1 MYIRMRRERRKQHNT
16 RFYNSA
22 GSDTLFELYTTQIR
36 PHLEYAAPVWDPCTA
51 RSIKKLENTQKLALK
66 ICSKQWD
73 NLGYQDLLDLAKCPT
88 LRNRR
93 LYFKLCTL
101 YKIVHKLIYFPVDI
115 LPLRSNLSAP
125 VPLLHQPFART
136 NSFFSS
142 FVLSSISL
150 WNNLPHEALTADSIH
165 SFKSSLCPLFFCP

>member
-1 MYIRMRRERRKQHNT
+1 MCSTWLKCYTSTTHETKVFVKTTI
-16 RFYNSA
+16 
-22 GSDTLFELYTTQIR
+22 LFL
-36 PHLEYAAPVWDPCTA
+36 LCTHSEKEMVVL
-51 RSIKKLENTQKLALK
+51 SIKKLENTQKLALK

-73 NLGYQDLLDLAKCPT
+73 NLSYQDLLDLAKCPT

-165 SFKSSLCPLFFCP
+165 SFKSSLCPLFLCP